1 MIDLIYTTD
10 EKLLICRQIH
20 DWQTY
25 QNQLPNYM
33 THLNFVNLEECLN
46 FLQTDFNLQTTE
58 IQTIADF
65 IDQSSQRFF
74 ELDIK
79 EDKSVQ
85 IKTLTLKI

>member
-33 THLNFVNLEECLN
+33 THLNFKNLNECLD
-46 FLQTDFNLQTTE
+46 FLQADFNLQTTE
-58 IQTIADF
+58 IQSIADF
-65 IDQSSQRFF
+65 INQSSQVYF
-74 ELDIK
+74 EIDMN
-79 EDKSVQ
+79 EDKSIQ
-85 IKTLTLKI
+85 IKT